1 MQQKN
6 KLSKISL
13 IKKPVFTKKAMR
25 LLDFNQYTFDINTKL
40 DKSTLKEL
48 IESLYDV
55 KVCSI
60 NVVNLP
66 NKRKKQ
72 NTGTV
77 STKVRYKRA
86 IVKLKQ
92 DQKLPIF

>member
-25 LLDFNQYTFDINTKL
+25 LLDYNQYTFDINAKL
-40 DKSTLKEL
+40 DKTTLKKL
-48 IESLYDV
+48 IENLYNV
-55 KVCSI
+55 EVCSI
-60 NVVNLP
+60 NTVNLP
-66 NKRKKQ
+66 TKRKRQ
-72 NTGTV
+72 NTGTI

-92 DQKLPIF
+92 NQKLPIF

>member
-1 MQQKN
+1 MQQKS

-40 DKSTLKEL
+40 DKITLKKL
-48 IESLYDV
+48 IESLYKVD
-55 KVCSI
+55 VCSI
-60 NVVNLP
+60 NMVNLP
-66 NKRKKQ
+66 TKRKRQ
-72 NTGTV
+72 NTGTI

>member
-1 MQQKN
+1 MQQKS
-6 KLSKISL
+6 KLSQISL

-40 DKSTLKEL
+40 DKTTLKKL
-48 IESLYDV
+48 IESLYNVD
-55 KVCSI
+55 VCSI
-60 NVVNLP
+60 NMVNLP
-66 NKRKKQ
+66 TKRKRQ

-77 STKVRYKRA
+77 STKPRYKRA